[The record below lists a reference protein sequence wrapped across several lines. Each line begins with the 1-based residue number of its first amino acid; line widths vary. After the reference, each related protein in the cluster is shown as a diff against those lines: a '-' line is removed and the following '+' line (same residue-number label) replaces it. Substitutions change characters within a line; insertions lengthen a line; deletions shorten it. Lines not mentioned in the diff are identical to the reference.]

1 MVVYDDTSA
10 EPVRVFDSGV
20 VLKDPETFGEYR
32 LTYRTGDI
40 VSPRIDA
47 AEPLSAE
54 LRDFCEAVM
63 HGTTPRSSA
72 ALGLQVVQMIEAA
85 DRSHALGRSERRHR
99 SPRPVVARQA
109 PRVRSGRPRGL
120 TPRRSPP
127 QRLPARHSRADG
139 VELEPGVSVRIA
151 LDEQPPELRQDDVRR
166 VPLSELLDKHTES
179 VPGLLRIEL
188 VQPRDDL
195 VDPMEQLHVIETRQM
210 LFRLD
215 PSRCAGPRSS

>member
-54 LRDFCEAVM
+54 LQDFCEAVM
-63 HGTTPRSSA
+63 FGTTPRSSA

-85 DRSHALGRSERRHR
+85 DRSHATGGANVAVDALDPLSLAQRH
-99 SPRPVVARQA
+99 A
-109 PRVRSGRPRGL
+109 PLWTS
-120 TPRRSPP
+120 
-127 QRLPARHSRADG
+127 SRAN
-139 VELEPGVSVRIA
+139 PAS
-151 LDEQPPELRQDDVRR
+151 
-166 VPLSELLDKHTES
+166 
-179 VPGLLRIEL
+179 
-188 VQPRDDL
+188 
-195 VDPMEQLHVIETRQM
+195 
-210 LFRLD
+210 
-215 PSRCAGPRSS
+215 